1 MSELIAQSIG
11 FRYEDR
17 DVIEAVDLCVRPNR
31 TTILVGPSGSGKTT
45 LLNLL
50 AGLLR
55 PTRGVVALRDRTGS
69 LSPVQRASAQVM
81 FGVVFQDGA
90 LWEHLTVAQHL
101 KLVSSAAPVTRSIRR
116 ARIEQR
122 LEQMRLRDLRQRL
135 PSQLSGGQRQRLA
148 LARALVNDPNFLLL
162 DEPLAHLDGES
173 RSDVFDLLRDTLH
186 RTGAGV
192 LMTTHNT
199 QDALRLADD
208 VAILEDGRILQS
220 GAIEYVY
227 RHPVNIMA
235 GRALGPISQVV
246 GEWHAGAIRSNGRII
261 LHDVPAEQH
270 VPPLLLRP
278 DQMRF
283 VTEADGQAIVRKCE
297 FVGAAYYL
305 TVHIASTHLI
315 VQHPIALAT
324 DTEGRVHLIGH
335 GRLHG
340 TA

>member
-208 VAILEDGRILQS
+208 VAILEIASLAS
-220 GAIEYVY
+220 Y
-227 RHPVNIMA
+227 RNYISRVAN
-235 GRALGPISQVV
+235 ALGV
-246 GEWHAGAIRSNGRII
+246 E
-261 LHDVPAEQH
+261 LHDH
-270 VPPLLLRP
+270 T
-278 DQMRF
+278 F
-283 VTEADGQAIVRKCE
+283 ADDPETR
-297 FVGAAYYL
+297 AAME
-305 TVHIASTHLI
+305 
-315 VQHPIALAT
+315 
-324 DTEGRVHLIGH
+324 EGLV
-335 GRLHG
+335 
-340 TA
+340 